1 MKRSPLKRNP
11 AAIRDWVQAS
21 RKPLKPIG
29 HKGKIKLGEKVGPLS
44 PGDWRREVWTLCEGM
59 CIMTGEVFAL
69 NSPRWDAHHCLPK
82 QKLAPECKY
91 DIRNGVVLSRQA
103 HNQHELRFEV
113 IPFEK
118 LPPYCME
125 FASELG
131 SWAVEAL
138 LRAHPRETK

>member
-1 MKRSPLKRNP
+1 MKRSPLKRDP
-11 AAIRDWVQAS
+11 VAIRDWVQVS
-21 RKPLKPIG
+21 RKPLKRTR
-29 HKGKIKLGEKVGPLS
+29 KRKSVGPVG
-44 PGDWRREVWTLCEGM
+44 PGQYRDMVWELCEGR
-59 CIMTGEVFAL
+59 CVVSGQIVGKYD
-69 NSPRWDAHHCLPK
+69 SHHIWESHHPLPK
-82 QKLAPECKY
+82 RHLDPH
-91 DIRNGVVLSRQA
+91 IRYNPMNGIVLLKRIHERHESRI
-103 HNQHELRFEV
+103 EV